1 VRPPALLSAPRAL
14 SAAAIGAL
22 GLIDT
27 SVGVVVPRSAPLLF
41 WPLTSLRGTM
51 AALACGLA
59 LLLLARGLA
68 RGVRAAWALTLV
80 LLLLASLAA
89 PVDHDDRA
97 VLALL
102 PAAALWLYR
111 RNFTA
116 PARATWRGATTLL
129 AGLVLLSGAATVL
142 HALPTGHR
150 HGLALAHV
158 AHAADVN
165 GRRME
170 LRAVSAP
177 CGGDWAVLLLPGAAT
192 AILLLGLRGL
202 TLPGRPQRTVDE
214 DTSRALAC
222 RLFDAHGA
230 NGVGYFASYA
240 TAGGATHLW
249 ADPRQRGVV
258 AYRVVGSTAL
268 VVGDP
273 LAAPA
278 HLPAVLDGFLAHCY
292 AHGWTPAFY
301 QTLGATLPH
310 YRVRGLRALAIG
322 REALIDLPGF
332 TLSGKRI
339 ANVRHSVAHAE
350 RAGLRVQLYTAGE
363 LDVATRA
370 ELRALSDEWL
380 AAKGGAEMGFTMGQ
394 LSPDGQPSQGARVA
408 VARDAAGRVQAF
420 LTVVPAGSGRGW
432 MLDLMRRRHDR
443 ESGAMDLLIAR
454 TAEALRDG
462 GFQRL
467 SLSLAPLAS
476 TEDDAEDAPAV
487 TRWGRTLLYEKMD
500 GAYNYRSLFAY
511 KRKFAVRWET
521 RYLVYAGDAALPA
534 ALCAV
539 ARAHLPAPR
548 SLLPRRPPARAGR
561 LRMGPRARGAR
572 AA

>member
-1 VRPPALLSAPRAL
+1 LLSAPRAL

-22 GLIDT
+22 GLVDLA
-27 SVGVVVPRSAPLLF
+27 VGVVVPRSAPLLF
-41 WPLTSLRGTM
+41 WPLTSLRGAM

-59 LLLLARGLA
+59 LLLLARGLS
-68 RGVRAAWALTLV
+68 RGLRAAWALTLV
-80 LLLLASLAA
+80 LLVLAA
-89 PVDHDDRA
+89 LAASVDHGDRA

-102 PAAALWLYR
+102 PAAALWLHR

-116 PARATWRGATTLL
+116 PARATWRGAATLL

-150 HGLALAHV
+150 RGLAHV
-158 AHAADVN
+158 AHAADVH
-165 GRRME
+165 GRRRG

-177 CGGDWAVLLLPGAAT
+177 LGGDWAVLLLPGAAT
-192 AILLLGLRGL
+192 AILLLGLRAL
-202 TLPGRPQRTVDE
+202 TLPGRPRRTMDE
-214 DTSRALAC
+214 DASRALAC

-240 TAGGATHLW
+240 PAGGATHLW
-249 ADPRQRGVV
+249 SDPGQRGVV
-258 AYRVVGSTAL
+258 AYCVVGSTAL

-278 HLPAVLDGFLAHCY
+278 DLPAVLDGFLAHCY

-301 QTLGATLPH
+301 QTLGATLPR
-310 YRVRGLRALAIG
+310 YRARGLRALAIG

-350 RAGLRVQLYTAGE
+350 RAGLRVQLYAAGE
-363 LDVATRA
+363 LDVGTRT
-370 ELRALSDEWL
+370 ELRALSEEWL
-380 AAKGGAEMGFTMGQ
+380 AAKGGAEMGFTMGR
-394 LSPDGQPSQGARVA
+394 LSAEGHPTPGARVA

-420 LTVVPAGSGRGW
+420 LTAVPAGGGRSW
-432 MLDLMRRRHDR
+432 MLDLMRRRHDS

-454 TAEALRDG
+454 TAEALRDE

-476 TEDDAEDAPAV
+476 AEDDAEDAPAIA
-487 TRWGRTLLYEKMD
+487 RRGRTLLFEKMD
-500 GAYNYRSLFAY
+500 GAYNYRSLFTY
-511 KRKFAVRWET
+511 KRKFGVRWET
-521 RYLVYAGDAALPA
+521 RYLVYVGDAALPA
-534 ALCAV
+534 ALSAV
-539 ARAHLPAPR
+539 ARAHLPSPR
-548 SLLPRRPPARAGR
+548 SLLPRRPLARAGR
-561 LRMGPRARGAR
+561 LRMGPRAGGAR